1 MSFVSGTFL
10 LFLPLTV
17 LLYWVCPARYRY
29 ILLLMASCL
38 FYMGWS
44 APLFLLLLSVTA
56 LCYAGCLLVEKHRS
70 KGLLAVLLVLAF
82 APLFVCKYL
91 FFTAASLS
99 GLIGWPGQETLTRL
113 SGIILP
119 VGISF
124 YTFQAVSCVLDVYR
138 GEQRPERN
146 FLRFAL
152 FVSFFPQLVAG
163 PIEQARDLMP
173 QLRAERRWNPEDL
186 AAGGRLLLCGFLRKI
201 CLADFLAP
209 VVDRIFALEHP
220 DGMSVLLSG
229 ILFGLQIYNDFAGY
243 SEIAMG
249 SARLLGIRLTRNFQ
263 EPYLSRGIRDFW
275 RRWHITLNRWFRL
288 YVYQPLGGK
297 NRRLVSVTAVFLL
310 SGLWHGADWTFIAW
324 GAFHALLYGAETLLE
339 KQWKKR
345 IPAPVSIPL
354 TFLVVS
360 VSWILFRAGTSLQAV
375 QMLGKLVSVWHP
387 AAAWQEIGMSLGQA
401 VHLLVLLP
409 VSFLAGRWAFREEKS
424 LSVRS
429 MAICVLLVLLIA
441 VSWLMN
447 LRDGT
452 PNAFIYFQ
460 F

>member
-1 MSFVSGTFL
+1 
-10 LFLPLTV
+10 
-17 LLYWVCPARYRY
+17 
-29 ILLLMASCL
+29 
-38 FYMGWS
+38 
-44 APLFLLLLSVTA
+44 
-56 LCYAGCLLVEKHRS
+56 
-70 KGLLAVLLVLAF
+70 
-82 APLFVCKYL
+82 
-91 FFTAASLS
+91 
-99 GLIGWPGQETLTRL
+99 
-113 SGIILP
+113 
-119 VGISF
+119 
-124 YTFQAVSCVLDVYR
+124 
-138 GEQRPERN
+138 
-146 FLRFAL
+146 
-152 FVSFFPQLVAG
+152 
-163 PIEQARDLMP
+163 
-173 QLRAERRWNPEDL
+173 
-186 AAGGRLLLCGFLRKI
+186 
-201 CLADFLAP
+201 
-209 VVDRIFALEHP
+209 
-220 DGMSVLLSG
+220 
-229 ILFGLQIYNDFAGY
+229 
-243 SEIAMG
+243 MG

-339 KQWKKR
+339 KRWKKR

-401 VHLLVLLP
+401 LHLLLLLP

>member
-70 KGLLAVLLVLAF
+70 RGLLAVLLVLAF

-173 QLRAERRWNPEDL
+173 QLREERRWNPEDL

-209 VVDRIFALEHP
+209 IVDRIFAMEDP
-220 DGMSVLLSG
+220 DGLSVLLGG
-229 ILFGLQIYNDFAGY
+229 ILGCLGFL
-243 SEIAMG
+243 S
-249 SARLLGIRLTRNFQ
+249 RLLLFSF
-263 EPYLSRGIRDFW
+263 PLS
-275 RRWHITLNRWFRL
+275 L
-288 YVYQPLGGK
+288 
-297 NRRLVSVTAVFLL
+297 FL
-310 SGLWHGADWTFIAW
+310 
-324 GAFHALLYGAETLLE
+324 
-339 KQWKKR
+339 
-345 IPAPVSIPL
+345 SI
-354 TFLVVS
+354 
-360 VSWILFRAGTSLQAV
+360 
-375 QMLGKLVSVWHP
+375 
-387 AAAWQEIGMSLGQA
+387 
-401 VHLLVLLP
+401 
-409 VSFLAGRWAFREEKS
+409 
-424 LSVRS
+424 
-429 MAICVLLVLLIA
+429 
-441 VSWLMN
+441 
-447 LRDGT
+447 
-452 PNAFIYFQ
+452 
-460 F
+460 